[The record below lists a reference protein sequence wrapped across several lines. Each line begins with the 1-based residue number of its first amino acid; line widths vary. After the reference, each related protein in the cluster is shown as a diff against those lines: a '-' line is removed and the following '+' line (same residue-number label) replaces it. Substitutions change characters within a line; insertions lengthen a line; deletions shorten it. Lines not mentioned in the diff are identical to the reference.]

1 MAEQQPTPQLKSLVE
16 SAQEALSA
24 GSRQPTFELPYAAPD
39 LRPNP
44 AVEPFD
50 KVRSY
55 LFGASSVLLLC
66 TSLAFSFGLDGRS
79 RQNLLDPSL
88 VQSIL
93 WPAIA
98 IALILSAAFSLR
110 RDQRSARRQR
120 KVAISATAA
129 VALMACAITL
139 ASSFLTAGSAVLATI
154 SALLALYCVHQLN
167 QHTARTKFERWA
179 TDAPLGF
186 FAGFSMVY
194 ALQLWF
200 ATAGWTGREHAMQVT
215 LVAVGVSLIAA
226 GFAHTERGRHAL
238 ASGFGISMVAAA
250 IQGWFHE
257 STPLWVSAVWIF
269 MALLVFLLAE
279 NRRFQISHAE
289 HRAQRGKPIEF

>member
-16 SAQEALSA
+16 SAQEALTA

-66 TSLAFSFGLDGRS
+66 TSLAFSIGLDGRS

-120 KVAISATAA
+120 KVAIIATAA

-154 SALLALYCVHQLN
+154 SALLALYCVHQPPMESAPRGLDLKF
-167 QHTARTKFERWA
+167 TAVPCSTCHKYI
-179 TDAPLGF
+179 T
-186 FAGFSMVY
+186 
-194 ALQLWF
+194 QLKRQRILDI
-200 ATAGWTGREHAMQVT
+200 TV
-215 LVAVGVSLIAA
+215 VS
-226 GFAHTERGRHAL
+226 T
-238 ASGFGISMVAAA
+238 
-250 IQGWFHE
+250 
-257 STPLWVSAVWIF
+257 
-269 MALLVFLLAE
+269 
-279 NRRFQISHAE
+279 
-289 HRAQRGKPIEF
+289 